1 MCRKEC
7 AAYGSEKACCG
18 SGESDSGWRIGKQR
32 PVQCIMYAVLI
43 ETLVLELFRIHLA
56 EGLNCTFVLQF
67 KELGSLFFTAVQSKG
82 SRCLGFK

>member
-7 AAYGSEKACCG
+7 ATYGSEKACCG
-18 SGESDSGWRIGKQR
+18 SGESDSEWRIGKQR
-32 PVQCIMYAVLI
+32 PVQYIMYAVLI
-43 ETLVLELFRIHLA
+43 KTLVLELFRVHLA